1 MSISFKELKAKILSK
16 EIDTVLVSLSDMQG
30 RLVGKRVTGKAFLD
44 YVHKE
49 THFCN
54 YLYTVDFDMYTVP
67 GFKSSSWD
75 TGYGDMT
82 VIPDQNTIKILPWLE
97 KTALILGDAFEHDGV
112 TPLNHSTR
120 EILKQAILKANKM
133 GFEPMIGSELEFF
146 LFKQTYEEI
155 HENNYKN
162 LKETSWY
169 IEDYMIFQTSKE
181 ENFNQMLRNSLMDSG
196 VYVECTKGEAAPGQQ
211 EINVVYTDALNMADN
226 HILIKNAVKEIA
238 YKNNRAASF
247 MAKYNKD
254 VCGSSCHIHNS
265 LFSAKSNKN
274 IFYDSK
280 DSLGMSKIFKS
291 YVAGQILFLR
301 DLSIFLAPNVNSYKR
316 FQEGSFAPTTAAW
329 GLDNRTAGF
338 RLAGHGNSIRI
349 ECRVPGADVNPYLA
363 FSSLILAGL
372 YGIENNLK
380 LEEPIKGN
388 IYQNKK
394 AKIVPGT
401 LREAIEIAKKSK
413 LLPKIF
419 LPDVLEHYIHSAQ
432 WEQSEYDKSVND
444 WEHKRYFERG

>member
-181 ENFNQMLRNSLMDSG
+181 ESFNQELRNSLMESG

-211 EINVVYTDALNMADN
+211 EINVVYSDALNMADN

-265 LFSAKSNKN
+265 LFGTKSKKN
-274 IFYDSK
+274 IFYDDK
-280 DSLGMSKIFKS
+280 DSLGMSKTFKS

-372 YGIENNLK
+372 YGIENNLQ
-380 LEEPIKGN
+380 LEDPFKGN

>member
-44 YVHKE
+44 YAHKE

-120 EILKQAILKANKM
+120 EILKQAIQKANKM

-181 ENFNQMLRNSLMDSG
+181 ESFNQELRNSLMESG

-265 LFSAKSNKN
+265 LFGTKSKKN
-274 IFYDSK
+274 IFYDAK
-280 DSLGMSKIFKS
+280 DSLGMSKTFKS

-363 FSSLILAGL
+363 FSGLILSGL

-380 LEEPIKGN
+380 LEDPLKGN

>member
-1 MSISFKELKAKILSK
+1 
-16 EIDTVLVSLSDMQG
+16 
-30 RLVGKRVTGKAFLD
+30 
-44 YVHKE
+44 
-49 THFCN
+49 
-54 YLYTVDFDMYTVP
+54 
-67 GFKSSSWD
+67 
-75 TGYGDMT
+75 
-82 VIPDQNTIKILPWLE
+82 
-97 KTALILGDAFEHDGV
+97 
-112 TPLNHSTR
+112 
-120 EILKQAILKANKM
+120 M

-181 ENFNQMLRNSLMDSG
+181 ESFNQELRNSLMESG

-265 LFSAKSNKN
+265 LFGSKSKKN
-274 IFYDSK
+274 IFYDAK

-363 FSSLILAGL
+363 FSGLILAGL

-380 LEEPIKGN
+380 LEDPLKGN

>member
-120 EILKQAILKANKM
+120 EILKQAIQKANKM

-181 ENFNQMLRNSLMDSG
+181 ENFNQELRNSLMESG

-265 LFSAKSNKN
+265 LFGTKSKKN
-274 IFYDSK
+274 IFYDAK
-280 DSLGMSKIFKS
+280 DSLGMSKTFKS

-363 FSSLILAGL
+363 FSGLILAGL

-380 LEEPIKGN
+380 LEDPLKGN

>member
-120 EILKQAILKANKM
+120 EILKQAILKANNM

-181 ENFNQMLRNSLMDSG
+181 ESFNQELRNSLIESG

-265 LFSAKSNKN
+265 LFGTKSKKN
-274 IFYDSK
+274 IFYDAK
-280 DSLGMSKIFKS
+280 DSLGMSKTFKS

-363 FSSLILAGL
+363 FSGLILAGL
-372 YGIENNLK
+372 YGIENNLT
-380 LEEPIKGN
+380 LEDPLKGN

>member
-82 VIPDQNTIKILPWLE
+82 VIPDQNTIKVLPWLE

-181 ENFNQMLRNSLMDSG
+181 ENFNQELRNSLMESG

-265 LFSAKSNKN
+265 LFGTKSKKN
-274 IFYDSK
+274 IFYDAK
-280 DSLGMSKIFKS
+280 DFLGMSKIFKS

-363 FSSLILAGL
+363 FSGLILAGL
-372 YGIENNLK
+372 YGIENNLT
-380 LEEPIKGN
+380 LEDPLKGN

>member
-54 YLYTVDFDMYTVP
+54 YLYTVDFDMNTVP

-112 TPLNHSTR
+112 TPLNYSTR

-155 HENNYKN
+155 YENNYKN

-181 ENFNQMLRNSLMDSG
+181 ENFNQELRNSLMDSG

-265 LFSAKSNKN
+265 LFSSKSKKN

-380 LEEPIKGN
+380 LEDPLKGN

>member
-120 EILKQAILKANKM
+120 EILKQAIQKANKM

-181 ENFNQMLRNSLMDSG
+181 ENFNQELRNSLMESG

-265 LFSAKSNKN
+265 LFGTKSKKN
-274 IFYDSK
+274 IFYDAK
-280 DSLGMSKIFKS
+280 DSLGMSKTFKS

-363 FSSLILAGL
+363 FSGLILAGL
-372 YGIENNLK
+372 YGIENNLT
-380 LEEPIKGN
+380 LEDPLKGN